1 MSPPLLKSVYFWE
14 SFGQVVLPGN
24 GPNPHGEG
32 GWRQPWQGLPV
43 ASFRLG
49 RGWMCAKASVGGLSF
64 PQKWFSLE
72 KQVLPGG
79 SLQEAMSLSTVPAW
93 GTASGCGLCRVSA
106 AWMAPVPAP
115 LWHSPGLLSAK
126 CCAHTACR
134 PRALA
139 EGLLEKESCVR
150 VT

>member
-1 MSPPLLKSVYFWE
+1 MSPPSSSRYTFESPLVKLSYLEMAQTHMERVVGDSSGQDRRWRVSV
-14 SFGQVVLPGN
+14 L
-24 GPNPHGEG
+24 G
-32 GWRQPWQGLPV
+32 GAEYVR
-43 ASFRLG
+43 RLVS
-49 RGWMCAKASVGGLSF
+49 AAF
-64 PQKWFSLE
+64 PKNWFSLE

-79 SLQEAMSLSTVPAW
+79 SLQEAMSLSAVPAR

-115 LWHSPGLLSAK
+115 PWHSPGLLSAR

-134 PRALA
+134 PQALA
-139 EGLLEKESCVR
+139 EGLLEKESCLR